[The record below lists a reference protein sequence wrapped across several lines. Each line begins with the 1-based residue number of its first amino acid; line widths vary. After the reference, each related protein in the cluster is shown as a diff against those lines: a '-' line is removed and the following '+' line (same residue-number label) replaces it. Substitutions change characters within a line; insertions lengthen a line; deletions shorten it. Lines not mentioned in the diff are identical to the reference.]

1 MTDSDKIRYYD
12 RLLKTVDLIHKTRSD
27 RARVIAVLRNATREK
42 DEDLCRYLIGSLHKD
57 DLVEGKILEYAKEES
72 NTYAIELL
80 AGKGI
85 V

>member
-1 MTDSDKIRYYD
+1 MTDSDKINYYD
-12 RLLKTVDLIHKTRSD
+12 RLLKTVDLVHKTRSD
-27 RARVIAVLRNATREK
+27 RARVIAILRDATREK
-42 DEDLCRYLIGSLHKD
+42 DEDLCRYLINSLHKD